1 MLFRS
6 KGKMNEGSKRTLKTE
21 SKVYQP
27 CYRCGG
33 KHAPQVCRFK
43 QENCHHCSKI
53 GHIARMC
60 RNKKLHGQTQYVQEE
75 IKSEDDENEN
85 ELFGVYTVYTA
96 SDGKQGIA
104 LSMNIEGKMVD
115 MQVDTGAAVTL
126 VSEVVYKEKRSHST
140 IVKSNM
146 QLSTFSGQ
154 NIPIVGQVKVNA
166 EY

>member
-1 MLFRS
+1 MKVL
-6 KGKMNEGSKRTLKTE
+6 KG
-21 SKVYQP
+21 
-27 CYRCGG
+27 
-33 KHAPQVCRFK
+33 H
-43 QENCHHCSKI
+43 CHHYSKI